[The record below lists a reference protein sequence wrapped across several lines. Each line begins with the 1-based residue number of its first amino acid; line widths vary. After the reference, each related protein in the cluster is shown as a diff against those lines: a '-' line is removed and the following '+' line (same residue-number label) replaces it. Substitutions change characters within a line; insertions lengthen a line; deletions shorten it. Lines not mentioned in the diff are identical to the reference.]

1 MNLPL
6 TKRKYTFLIGNM
18 LNFMTFHVL
27 TAKSVNE
34 DGCLLRSAPCS
45 LIERPTDQRFNRTS
59 ASETSCQYLP
69 EYTVQHLTRQPS
81 SRTMWFVNSTYITS
95 GAEIWHHCLT
105 HVMEVWQVLVRLYPT
120 GRCFLFHWKNPL
132 TFFPALNLS
141 TNNHLKLVNNPP
153 YRSENY
159 FKDLHGAKS
168 KWRARGCVLKELKAR
183 GLWG

>member
-1 MNLPL
+1 VTSGTLEQEKYVGNIYTKLYLSKNLSYHIQFFNWMNLPL

-120 GRCFLFHWKNPL
+120 GRCFLFH
-132 TFFPALNLS
+132 
-141 TNNHLKLVNNPP
+141 
-153 YRSENY
+153 
-159 FKDLHGAKS
+159 
-168 KWRARGCVLKELKAR
+168 
-183 GLWG
+183 